1 MQRSATQTS
10 PETEKDNKET
20 PLHSP
25 PKKPNVSA
33 GLVSH

>member
-10 PETEKDNKET
+10 PATEEDNKET
-20 PLHSP
+20 PLHSS